1 MYQKVTEG
9 SENHLNKYLTPSA
22 TGIKRGCSMLE
33 SAS

>member
-22 TGIKRGCSMLE
+22 TGIKKRLLN
-33 SAS
+33 A